1 MRLKNKIIISL
12 QWLWISWRLI
22 DSFVADDVSVVVV
35 VVDVVIVGVD
45 VGVGG
50 GGVSKQHRPART
62 KKVRNISGFFILRR
76 RHDDLH
82 DVLKLVHVQNLK

>member
-12 QWLWISWRLI
+12 QWLWICWRLI
-22 DSFVADDVSVVVV
+22 DSFVADDVI

-45 VGVGG
+45 VGG